1 MNNPDMLAVRAFVT
15 AHDVESAASITIDK
29 DVVLVDV
36 THSNLQQRHVEIRL
50 HKTST
55 VDQLRV
61 KIHQQTGTPP
71 QFQHLQLYHYNDF
84 SSSCNHQQQQQ
95 QRQQS
100 PPRFEIPALS
110 SFEHYPI
117 GYFVADQRGW
127 LVHCV
132 DTNPQSLSA
141 RGGLEDVSLVPKFR
155 LTEAQYDAKTQHTL
169 RAWKR
174 QQQADDPTF
183 TLQKHATAH
192 AALHAAMAC
201 HRKGQPLPSGFILD
215 QNGRVVKVTT
225 AAATTNTGTSFG
237 PDTVEHVLLEHRCQI
252 TAGRRR
258 GVVAWKGEIESL
270 GSGGY
275 WVWVRL
281 DEPMGKH
288 DGSLTGGQR
297 YFESPPQHG
306 TFVRGHHLEC
316 GEFPERDIME
326 DDDEDDDNSSDDEE
340 L

>member
-1 MNNPDMLAVRAFVT
+1 MLAVRAFVT
-15 AHDVESAASITIDK
+15 AHDVASAASITVDK

-71 QFQHLQLYHYNDF
+71 QFQDLQLYHYNDL
-84 SSSCNHQQQQQ
+84 SSSSNHHQQQQQ
-95 QRQQS
+95 QHHS
-100 PPRFEIPALS
+100 PPRFEIPAQS
-110 SFEHYPI
+110 SSYEQYPI
-117 GYFVADQRGW
+117 GYFIADQRGW

-155 LTEAQYDAKTQHTL
+155 LSEAQYDAKTQHTL

-174 QQQADDPTF
+174 QQQAVDPSF
-183 TLQKHATAH
+183 TLQKHAAAH
-192 AALHAAMAC
+192 AALHAAVAG
-201 HRKGQPLPSGFILD
+201 HRRGQPLPNGYQLD
-215 QNGRVVKVTT
+215 RDGRVVAKV
-225 AAATTNTGTSFG
+225 AATTSTPIKNTMTSLG
-237 PDTVEHVLLEHRCQI
+237 PDTVEHVIVGDRCQI

-258 GVVAWKGEIESL
+258 GVVAWKGEIASL

-275 WVWVRL
+275 WVGVRL

-288 DGSLTGGQR
+288 DGSLAGGAR
-297 YFESPPQHG
+297 YFEAPSQHG
-306 TFVRGHHLEC
+306 TFVRGHHVEC
-316 GEFPERDIME
+316 GDFPERDIME
-326 DDDEDDDNSSDDEE
+326 DDDDDDNDSGYDEE